1 MENKKQKVIIGVV
14 IFITLV
20 MSGTYIMGQKIKQE
34 SIERQQQIKI
44 EAEQEL
50 LKLEAIAE
58 RKEKE
63 AEEKQKRID
72 KSLYNACKEIAEREY
87 WNYVEL
93 NMTSK
98 SEDGSIRAEIWV
110 WDRAND
116 DKRQRIEDCKDLYL
130 R

>member
-1 MENKKQKVIIGVV
+1 MKYNKHIVIIAVAV
-14 IFITLV
+14 ILGGSY
-20 MSGTYIMGQKIKQE
+20 MWGQSIKQE
-34 SIERQQQIKI
+34 SIERQQQVKI

-50 LKLEAIAE
+50 LKLEAIAK

-63 AEEKQKRID
+63 AEEEQKRFNRF
-72 KSLYNACKEIAEREY
+72 LYDTCKETAEKEY

-98 SEDGSIRAEIWV
+98 SEDGTIRAEFWV

-116 DKRQRIEDCKDLYL
+116 DKRQKIEDCKDLYL

>member
-1 MENKKQKVIIGVV
+1 MKNTKYIVIIITAVILGGAYVV
-14 IFITLV
+14 
-20 MSGTYIMGQKIKQE
+20 GQGMKQN
-34 SIERQQQIKI
+34 SIERQQQVKI